1 MPWLFYDLSIGMA
14 TRPTHLYLLSI
25 KFLVALPSPS
35 FLNHFNY
42 CTFSFNFY
50 DIFLFLL
57 WTFPFL
63 NDPNMF
69 IFFNPICGRWNNRS
83 SKASLIK
90 PCLSNDSRI
99 LHMHLLEPI
108 KAPIIIQVNGIK
120 IEDTL
125 SPNVQCKVYCSLNIS
140 ESSEVMYHC
149 KVKLDNSSYQGTV
162 YVLSLLSSSIYWEF
176 VHIFAKVISNEDH
189 E

>member
-1 MPWLFYDLSIGMA
+1 MLWLFYDLSIGMV

-25 KFLVALPSPS
+25 KFLVALTSPS
-35 FLNHFNY
+35 FLNHFLAQFLLIVMI
-42 CTFSFNFY
+42 FS
-50 DIFLFLL
+50 LFLL

-83 SKASLIK
+83 SKASVIK
-90 PCLSNDSRI
+90 PCSSNDSRI
-99 LHMHLLEPI
+99 LHKHLLEPV

-125 SPNVQCKVYCSLNIS
+125 SPNVQSKVYCSLNIS
-140 ESSEVMYHC
+140 ATSEVMCHC
-149 KVKLDNSSYQGTV
+149 KVKLYKSSSQGMV
-162 YVLSLLSSSIYWEF
+162 YVHSLLSSSTYWEF
-176 VHIFAKVISNEDH
+176 VHIFAKVTSNGDH

>member
-1 MPWLFYDLSIGMA
+1 MI
-14 TRPTHLYLLSI
+14 
-25 KFLVALPSPS
+25 
-35 FLNHFNY
+35 
-42 CTFSFNFY
+42 FS
-50 DIFLFLL
+50 LFLL

-125 SPNVQCKVYCSLNIS
+125 SPNVQSKVYCSLNIS
-140 ESSEVMYHC
+140 ESSGVMYHC
-149 KVKLDNSSYQGTV
+149 KVGQFFLSRYGLCTLTFIQLNILGICPHFWESY
-162 YVLSLLSSSIYWEF
+162 
-176 VHIFAKVISNEDH
+176 K
-189 E
+189 